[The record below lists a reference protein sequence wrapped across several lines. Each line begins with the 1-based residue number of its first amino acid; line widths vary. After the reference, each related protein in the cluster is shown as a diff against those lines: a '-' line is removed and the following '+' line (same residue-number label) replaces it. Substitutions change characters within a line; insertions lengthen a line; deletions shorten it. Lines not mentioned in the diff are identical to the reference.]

1 MVAVFRVQN
10 LLFLLLVTAGA
21 VFGAPNSFMQQAQ
34 NPFDNNGDSLPD
46 LGLAKPTG
54 ESEKHLAEMAK
65 AFGEASMTD
74 NGLTTS
80 EQARQF
86 AFGKVR
92 DAVSG
97 EVNEQ
102 IESWLSPWGNASVDL
117 LVDEEGK
124 FNGSSGRW
132 FIPWQDNN
140 RYLSWSQL
148 GLTQQT
154 DGLVS
159 NAGIGQ
165 RWVAG
170 KWLLGYNTFYDNLL
184 DENLQRAG
192 LGAEAWGENL
202 RLSANYYQPFAS
214 WRDSSDLQEQRMAR
228 GYDVTAKA
236 WLPYFHHLNT
246 SVSFEQYFGDN
257 VDLFRS
263 GTGYHNPM
271 AVNLGLD
278 YTPVP
283 LLTFSAAHKQGESGV
298 SQNNLGM
305 KLNYRFGVP
314 LKKQLSS
321 DEVAATRSLRGS
333 RYDPVERTSLPVMEF
348 RQRKTLS
355 VYLATP
361 PWDLTPGET
370 VVLKLQVRS
379 THGVRQ
385 LHWQGDT
392 HALSLTSPANVNS
405 DEGWSV
411 IMPAWDASEGA
422 TNRWKLSVIVEDKD
436 GQRVSSNEITL
447 SLSQPLVALPDDD
460 GGYQLL
466 PNE

>member
-263 GTGYHNPM
+263 GTGYHNPI

-405 DEGWSV
+405 EEGWSV

-422 TNRWKLSVIVEDKD
+422 TNRWKLSVVVEDKD

>member
-1 MVAVFRVQN
+1 MVVSPRIHSLFFLP
-10 LLFLLLVTAGA
+10 LLSAGA
-21 VFGAPNSFMQQAQ
+21 VYGAPNSFVQQAQ

-46 LGLAKPTG
+46 LGLAKPTSEG
-54 ESEKHLAEMAK
+54 EKHLAEMAK

-74 NGLTTS
+74 NGLTTG

-102 IESWLSPWGNASVDL
+102 IESWLSPWGNASVNVR
-117 LVDEEGK
+117 VDDNGT
-124 FNGSSGRW
+124 FNGSSGSW
-132 FIPWQDNN
+132 FIPWNDNN

-159 NAGIGQ
+159 NAGVGQ

-170 KWLLGYNTFYDNLL
+170 NWLLGYNTFYDNLL

-192 LGAEAWGENL
+192 LGAEAWGQNL
-202 RLSANYYQPFAS
+202 RLSANYYQPFAG
-214 WRDSSDLQEQRMAR
+214 WRDDSDVQEQRMAR

-236 WLPYFHHLNT
+236 WLPWFHHLNT
-246 SVSFEQYFGDN
+246 SVSFEQYFGDS
-257 VDLFRS
+257 VDLFNS

-283 LLTFSAAHKQGESGV
+283 LVTISAAHKQGESGV
-298 SQNNLGM
+298 SQNNLGL

-314 LKKQLSS
+314 LAKQLSAG
-321 DEVAATRSLRGS
+321 EVAETRSLRGS
-333 RYDPVERTSLPVMEF
+333 RYDPAERNSLPVMEF

-361 PWDLTPGET
+361 PWDLKGGET
-370 VVLKLQVRS
+370 VMLKLQIRS
-379 THGVRQ
+379 THGIRQ

-392 HALSLTSPANVNS
+392 QALSLTSPANSTSS
-405 DEGWSV
+405 DGWS
-411 IMPAWDASEGA
+411 IIIPAWDAREGA
-422 TNRWKLSVIVEDKD
+422 TNRWRLSVVAEDKD

-447 SLSQPLVALPDDD
+447 TVVQPLMVMPDDD
-460 GGYQLL
+460 PRWKLL
-466 PNE
+466 PED